1 MKDQT
6 ATSAKRK
13 PYDFDARKPQN
24 LRARGYGAGIKMD
37 GRKRVVADTRGVT
50 PEAAAGSRS

>member
-13 PYDFDARKPQN
+13 PYDSDARKPQN
-24 LRARGYGAGIKMD
+24 LGARGYGAGIKVD
-37 GRKRVVADTRGVT
+37 GRKRRVVADTRGVT
-50 PEAAAGSRS
+50 PEAAGSRS